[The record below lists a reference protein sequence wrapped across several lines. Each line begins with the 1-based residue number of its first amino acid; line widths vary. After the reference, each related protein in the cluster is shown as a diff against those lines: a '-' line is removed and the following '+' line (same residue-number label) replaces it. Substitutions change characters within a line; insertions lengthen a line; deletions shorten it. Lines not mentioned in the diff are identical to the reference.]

1 MEKKNGTE
9 QAVERV
15 REMEGI
21 LNRHREEIEA
31 MKKALQTFKDSQREY
46 QKLVKYYYSRHFQSD
61 DRRWSRGE
69 LAELPSVEVLTED
82 AIWDLMGDS
91 YELTLDM
98 LELATTM
105 IRKR

>member
-1 MEKKNGTE
+1 MEKKSGTE

-46 QKLVKYYYSRHFQSD
+46 QKLVKYYYSRQFQSD

-69 LAELPSVEVLTED
+69 LDELTSVEVLTED
-82 AIWDLMGDS
+82 TIWDLMGDS

-98 LELATTM
+98 LELATAM

>member
-1 MEKKNGTE
+1 MEKKSGTE
-9 QAVERV
+9 QAIERV

-46 QKLVKYYYSRHFQSD
+46 QKLVKYYYSRQFQSD

-69 LAELPSVEVLTED
+69 MDELTSVEVLTED
-82 AIWDLMGDS
+82 ASWDLMGDS

-98 LELATTM
+98 LELATAM

>member
-1 MEKKNGTE
+1 MEKKSVTE

-46 QKLVKYYYSRHFQSD
+46 QKLAKHYYSRQFQSD
-61 DRRWSRGE
+61 NRRWSRGE
-69 LAELPSVEVLTED
+69 LEELTSVEVLTED

-98 LELATTM
+98 LELATAM

>member
-1 MEKKNGTE
+1 MEKKSGTE

-46 QKLVKYYYSRHFQSD
+46 QKLVKYYYSRQFQSD
-61 DRRWSRGE
+61 DRRWSRGGAHE
-69 LAELPSVEVLTED
+69 CRGADRGCNL
-82 AIWDLMGDS
+82 GS
-91 YELTLDM
+91 YG
-98 LELATTM
+98 
-105 IRKR
+105 